1 MASYIDPRCALPL
14 YLLENETI
22 ATNCGKLEGYIF
34 CGFITLILIGGFI
47 YFYAISKNKTFNS
60 FILYASSLL
69 LTLLIIWYA
78 IPAFMGWT
86 NKSRFRIYKAE
97 TDGFIGKGLNK
108 EQALDKIQDL
118 YKSRIQ
124 ANAIENGS
132 FMISN
137 ALRFS
142 NIGSNK
148 S

>member
-22 ATNCGKLEGYIF
+22 ATSCGKLEGYIF
-34 CGFITLILIGGFI
+34 CGFITLIFIGGFV
-47 YFYAISKNKTFNS
+47 YFYTISKNKTFNS
-60 FILYASSLL
+60 FILYASLLL

-78 IPAFMGWT
+78 IPAFMGWI

-97 TDGFIGKGLNK
+97 MDGFIGKGLDK

-118 YKSRIQ
+118 YKTKIQ

-132 FMISN
+132 LMISN